1 MQQMV
6 TCQNCGSQNAAN
18 QQFCVSCGAHLGG
31 GQRQIPHMP
40 IVTGIAAPAS
50 MVTGM
55 TMPQQAVTPAVA
67 PDAHHHRQLDVKP
80 TWGLAW
86 GLFWRMLCLWIFLSG
101 AIFLGYML
109 VRLALGYTSVF
120 GSW

>member
-31 GQRQIPHMP
+31 NQRQIPHMP
-40 IVTGIAAPAS
+40 IVTGIAAPGPL
-50 MVTGM
+50 VTGM
-55 TMPQQAVTPAVA
+55 ALPQQVVTPAVA
-67 PDAHHHRQLDVKP
+67 PDTHHHRQLDVKP

>member
-6 TCQNCGSQNAAN
+6 TCQNCGAQNAAN
-18 QQFCVSCGAHLGG
+18 QQFCVSCGAHLGAN
-31 GQRQIPHMP
+31 QRQVPHVP
-40 IVTGIAAPAS
+40 IVTGIATPAP
-50 MVTGM
+50 VITGV
-55 TMPQQAVTPAVA
+55 MPQPPVTPAVA
-67 PDAHHHRQLDVKP
+67 PDMHHHRQIDVKP

-86 GLFWRMLCLWIFLSG
+86 GLFWRMLCLWIFISG
-101 AIFLGYML
+101 VIFLVYML

>member
-18 QQFCVSCGAHLGG
+18 QQFCVSCGAHLGAA
-31 GQRQIPHMP
+31 QRPMPHVP
-40 IVTGIAAPAS
+40 IVTGIAAPAP
-50 MVTGM
+50 MM
-55 TMPQQAVTPAVA
+55 TAMAMPQQVVTPVVA
-67 PDAHHHRQLDVKP
+67 PDPVHHRQVDVKP

-86 GLFWRMLCLWIFLSG
+86 GLFWRMLCLWIFISG
-101 AIFLGYML
+101 IIFLGYML
-109 VRLALGYTSVF
+109 LRLALGYTSVF